1 MCIYI
6 YILTLGKNN
15 IDQTELTFK
24 CDGFTM
30 DHWKSPPFAC
40 DEDLPITCDENQHHQ
55 HHGRSVGGVWGGAV
69 LTRKTCFT
77 HSYILGGGGGGW
89 GPARHSSTNKQTK
102 KTIHS
107 PASWGY
113 TLLHSEG
120 RGVVGA
126 PDAHSVLGAILRWL
140 FGFFVSQLGS

>member
-1 MCIYI
+1 MFY
-6 YILTLGKNN
+6 TL
-15 IDQTELTFK
+15 L
-24 CDGFTM
+24 
-30 DHWKSPPFAC
+30 HP
-40 DEDLPITCDENQHHQ
+40 
-55 HHGRSVGGVWGGAV
+55 
-69 LTRKTCFT
+69 
-77 HSYILGGGGGGW
+77 GGW
-89 GPARHSSTNKQTK
+89 GWGMGTSTTLKHKQTNK